1 MRTAL
6 IISLTAITCV
16 SAVPQ
21 EVEDPPFE
29 VTAGLSYNGT
39 GGNTSTHSLGVEGA
53 AIRRL
58 NRVHVD
64 WGGSYLTSRAE
75 GEKTAE
81 NMGLFASA
89 KIFVK
94 GERLYALYRA
104 KWERNVFAGLEYRLS
119 NLGGFGTVLA
129 KSEPLTLNAEAGVN
143 FIYEKY
149 PSPAGV
155 TPGDTVGPRS
165 ENFPSFHAGVDYLI
179 DVHDIAEVKAV
190 VGYDMSMKNA
200 EDQLFN
206 ATGSLSVFFVD
217 WLAVS
222 AAESVMWDNTPRE
235 GYEKYDLTSK
245 LGLTLRYQ

>member
-6 IISLTAITCV
+6 MISLAAITCV
-16 SAVPQ
+16 SAFPL
-21 EVEDPPFE
+21 EVEEPPFE

-58 NRVHVD
+58 NRVQVD
-64 WGGSYLTSRAE
+64 WGGNYLTSRAE
-75 GEKTAE
+75 GEKIAE
-81 NMGLFASA
+81 SMGLFAGA
-89 KIFVK
+89 KFFVRD
-94 GERLYALYRA
+94 ERLYALYRA

-129 KSEPLTLNAEAGVN
+129 KSEALTLNAEAGVN
-143 FIYEKY
+143 FIYENY
-149 PSPAGV
+149 PEPAV
-155 TPGDTVGPRS
+155 PES

-179 DVHDIAEVKAV
+179 DVHDVAEVKAV

>member
-1 MRTAL
+1 MRAAL

-16 SAVPQ
+16 SAFPQ

-29 VTAGLSYNGT
+29 VTVGLSYNGT

-58 NRVHVD
+58 SRVHVD
-64 WGGSYLTSRAE
+64 WGGNYLTARAE

-81 NMGLFASA
+81 NMGLFGAA

-119 NLGGFGTVLA
+119 NLGGFGSVLA

-143 FIYEKY
+143 FIYENY
-149 PSPAGV
+149 PETAVP
-155 TPGDTVGPRS
+155 DS
-165 ENFPSFHAGVDYLI
+165 ESFPSFHAGVDYLVN
-179 DVHDIAEVKAV
+179 VHDIAEVKAV
-190 VGYDMSMKNA
+190 VGYDVSMKNA

-206 ATGSLSVFFVD
+206 ATGSLSVFLVN

-222 AAESVMWDNTPRE
+222 AAESVTWDNTPQE